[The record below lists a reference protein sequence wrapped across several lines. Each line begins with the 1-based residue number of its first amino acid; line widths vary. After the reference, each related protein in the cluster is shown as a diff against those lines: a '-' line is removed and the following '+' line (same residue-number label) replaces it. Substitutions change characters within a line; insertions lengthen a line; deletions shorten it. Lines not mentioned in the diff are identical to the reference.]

1 MGMQLGFEHITR
13 FKLNGE
19 SLNVL
24 LFLISRMDYENY
36 IRVSQKEVAEAL
48 GMKKQNV
55 SRAVQILRKFSIID
69 PGEHNSQ
76 RLSLDIG
83 WKGKVANMR
92 KEQTRQELDSTRQW
106 REDEKQRWAV
116 EKNDPCDAKKSEACP
131 TKEPFEIAP

>member
-1 MGMQLGFEHITR
+1 
-13 FKLNGE
+13 
-19 SLNVL
+19 
-24 LFLISRMDYENY
+24 MDYENY

-55 SRAVQILRKFSIID
+55 SRAVQTLRKFSIIY

-76 RLSLDIG
+76 RLSLEIG

-106 REDEKQRWAV
+106 REDEKQKWAV
-116 EKNDPCDAKKSEACP
+116 ADSDLLHAKNSAIAESSPLESSTQVAD
-131 TKEPFEIAP
+131 EPAGLALLVAI